1 MATGKASFMKSL
13 FKNKEVVGGLI
24 FCAVSL
30 YLFYEI
36 STFPTTAERY
46 RSLGPEVFPN
56 VIAGS
61 LLVLSI
67 LLFIQGCLKKQ
78 APILSFKLLSLGS
91 LKMFSIIALL
101 IVFMLVIE
109 SIGFITW
116 GLAFMVLVQ
125 FILGERRPA
134 NITLLSVAVIA
145 VVYLVFAVL
154 LKVPLPKGTLFS

>member
-1 MATGKASFMKSL
+1 MKSL

-46 RSLGPEVFPN
+46 RSLGPDVFPN

-67 LLFIQGCLKKQ
+67 ILFIQGLLKKQ
-78 APILSFKLLSLGS
+78 SPILSFKFLCLGS
-91 LKMFSIIALL
+91 LRMFSIVALL

-109 SIGFITW
+109 SIGFIAW
-116 GLAFMVLVQ
+116 GLAFMALVQ

-134 NITLLSVAVIA
+134 TIALLSVTVIA
-145 VVYLVFAVL
+145 VVYVVFAVL
-154 LKVPLPKGTLFS
+154 LRVPLPKGILFS

>member
-1 MATGKASFMKSL
+1 MKSL

-36 STFPTTAERY
+36 SSFPTTAERY

-67 LLFIQGCLKKQ
+67 ILFIQGLLKQ
-78 APILSFKLLSLGS
+78 QSPILSFNFLCLGS
-91 LKMFSIIALL
+91 LRMFSIIALL

-109 SIGFITW
+109 SIGFIAW
-116 GLAFMVLVQ
+116 GLAFMALVQ

-134 NITLLSVAVIA
+134 TIALLSVAVIA
-145 VVYLVFAVL
+145 VVYVVFAVL
-154 LKVPLPKGTLFS
+154 LRVPLPKGILFS